1 MRIDLALSRELNANA
16 TIEKAFIV
24 RTKTMRKVQ
33 AVQQLTA
40 QQKIQQLAQQH
51 GIVVHQHS
59 QLDELGNMFTNLSG
73 DGIELDE
80 TQWLLVE
87 IGRAGILKGSENV
100 LLHAQYLSEKA

>member
-1 MRIDLALSRELNANA
+1 
-16 TIEKAFIV
+16 
-24 RTKTMRKVQ
+24 MRKVQ

-59 QLDELGNMFTNLSG
+59 QLDELGDMFTNLSG
-73 DGIELDE
+73 DEIELDE